1 MAARRKKTA
10 RVRFELARS
19 AIAGIAVVVFCL
31 FLWTFIFGVWAGQ
44 SMLAPQGERERTG
57 KKSVVINKKITI
69 VPEEISARG
78 QPPLIRAVKKK
89 REP

>member
-1 MAARRKKTA
+1 MAARRKKSA

-44 SMLAPQGERERTG
+44 SMLAPQGEG
-57 KKSVVINKKITI
+57 KRAAKRSVSINKKITI
-69 VPEEISARG
+69 VPQASADK
-78 QPPLIRAVKKK
+78 PPPRIRAVRKKK
-89 REP
+89 EP